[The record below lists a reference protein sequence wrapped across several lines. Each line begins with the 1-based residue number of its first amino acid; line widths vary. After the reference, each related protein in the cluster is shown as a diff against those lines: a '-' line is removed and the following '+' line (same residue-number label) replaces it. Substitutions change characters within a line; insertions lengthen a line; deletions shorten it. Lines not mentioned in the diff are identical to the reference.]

1 MSSTRVPEFTVDYNE
16 DTVGALYMY
25 DFEGEQETAAALHSI
40 KQRLAW
46 PDKLWEAIQTLYWPL
61 GLTVKELQAMLARNR
76 SKLEQHAKLVEKQNK
91 KKQAQQIKWGKV
103 FGPFFQKYD
112 VLRSTWGYMDEY
124 TAFEIRSAKVRA
136 VQYVTDILMR
146 FLRDGTKVHTAGTET
161 WGSSPL
167 RCLSGYDLTMKRVFE
182 NATSQQLIQEYL
194 ATPCGNDGG
203 TVEGLLRQFVHECD
217 THQPT
222 WPDVFQAAS
231 LSAKIILDRLRVSE
245 DNLQTVKTMATD
257 EVAYPFETVYFIVA
271 SPRPQSGGRSKKR
284 GAAGAGGRTTSG
296 GSGNLE
302 GGGKHCKQSACLKR
316 STRRKQSMRLTRR
329 KRTMR
334 RKRTTGRKQS
344 TRR

>member
-1 MSSTRVPEFTVDYNE
+1 MSSTRVPDFTVDYNE
-16 DTVGALYMY
+16 DTVGELVIY
-25 DFEGEQETAAALHSI
+25 DFEDEQDSAPALHSI

-46 PDKLWEAIQTLYWPL
+46 PDKLWEAIHTVYWPL
-61 GLTVKELQAMLARNR
+61 GLTVKALQAMLTRNR
-76 SKLEQHAKLVEKQNK
+76 NKLEQHARLVEKQNN
-91 KKQAQQIKWGKV
+91 KKQAQQKKWGKV

-112 VLRSTWGYMDEY
+112 VLRSTWGYMDNY
-124 TAFEIRSAKVRA
+124 TAFEIRSDAVRA

-146 FLRDGTKVHTAGTET
+146 FLRDGTTRHTARTEA
-161 WGSSPL
+161 WASSPL
-167 RCLSGYDLTMKRVFE
+167 GCLSGYDLAMEQVFQ

-194 ATPCGNDGG
+194 TTRCGNDGG
-203 TVEGLLRQFVHECD
+203 TVEDLLRQFVHECD
-217 THQPT
+217 AHQPT

-231 LSAKIILDRLRVSE
+231 LSAKIILDRLHVSA
-245 DNLQTVKTMATD
+245 DDLQTVKTMAND
-257 EVAYPFETVYFIVA
+257 QEAYPFHTVDFIVA
-271 SPRPQSGGRSKKR
+271 SPRPKSGGRSKKR
-284 GAAGAGGRTTSG
+284 GAAGASGRTTSG

-302 GGGKHCKQSACLKR
+302 GGGKHRRQSACLKR